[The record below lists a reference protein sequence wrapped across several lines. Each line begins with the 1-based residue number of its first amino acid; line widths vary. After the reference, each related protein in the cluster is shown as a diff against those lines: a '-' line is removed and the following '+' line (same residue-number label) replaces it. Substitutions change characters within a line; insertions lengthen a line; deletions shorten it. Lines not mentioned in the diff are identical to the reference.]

1 MENIEVGSTDF
12 LSPDAPPKIR
22 KTASRSFISEEGTP
36 MPVEYILASDASAII
51 EHTKKVLYLEDDDI
65 AHIKDGDLHMSRL
78 RRDDK
83 MSSIR
88 PLVTLEQELAQI
100 QMGNFSHFMQKEI
113 FEQPES
119 VVNTMRGR
127 VNFDEHRVT
136 LGGLRAQLANIRRSR
151 RIIFCACGTSYHSCV
166 AVRFFVHGLV
176 LSWTRLILCT

>member
-1 MENIEVGSTDF
+1 METVNHLVAT
-12 LSPDAPPKIR
+12 DAPKIV
-22 KTASRSFISEEGTP
+22 KAQSRSFFTDDDTP
-36 MPVEYILASDASAII
+36 HPIEYILASDASAII
-51 EHTKKVLYLEDDDI
+51 EHTKKVLYLEDDDV
-65 AHIKDGDLHMSRL
+65 AHISDGDLHIHRL

-83 MSSIR
+83 MSSVR

-127 VNFDEHRVT
+127 VNFDDHKVN
-136 LGGLRAQLANIRRSR
+136 LGGLRAQLSNIRRSR

-166 AVRFFVHGLV
+166 AVFYNLK
-176 LSWTRLILCT
+176 TIILIFTF

>member
-1 MENIEVGSTDF
+1 MNDQ
-12 LSPDAPPKIR
+12 DAPLPI
-22 KTASRSFISEEGTP
+22 
-36 MPVEYILASDASAII
+36 EYIFASDASAII

-65 AHIKDGDLHMSRL
+65 AHVSEGDLRISRL

-83 MSSIR
+83 MSSVR

-100 QMGNFSHFMQKEI
+100 QMGSFSHFMQKEV

-127 VNFDEHRVT
+127 VNFDDHRVT
-136 LGGLRAQLANIRRSR
+136 LGGLRAQLSNIRRSR

-166 AVRFFVHGLV
+166 AV
-176 LSWTRLILCT
+176 S